1 MPIRPPESLYRLY
14 RDRNND
20 IEIYSVKLTDSAL
33 RALDNCQSAPIK
45 LSVNGSQGTLSIPT
59 KQSCV
64 SYDLSISPFSQNVDA
79 TTDVI
84 QLSGSRA
91 INLGKVVSKLTVQA
105 KADSFSAAKMKM
117 AEAEDQ
123 RKGYAKANIM
133 PNSKRPNIRDANLNS
148 RSILTPPPRNG
159 ENRISPTSLART
171 SSPLANKS
179 PVNTEVASRSLR
191 DRIIHLLAVQPYQR
205 PELLL
210 RLKRDGLTEEQ
221 KDKVDVILS
230 KVGRTGRQGEFH
242 LSPAFINLV
251 EANWPGYSPSERSN
265 VASLK
270 ARVSTNSP
278 GSRLSL
284 DGVRVTPTSQ
294 KNSPLTVG
302 PPQPATSTVEEDDFG
317 RKPTRASA
325 PAAPHPLPKKIAAL
339 DLLASGLSL
348 PTVASRYNI
357 PVGVL
362 ENWKKSEQSLRER
375 YASRCK
381 SIIPQPIVEPLSVT
395 QQFDITTA
403 KTVMNN
409 GNTAIGG
416 HSESDLNRSRGAN
429 SKLSPPKRARLSSSS
444 NESGIHSCS
453 PISVNS
459 GNCCQQ
465 SVSSSNKRSAT
476 TIPAQAPP
484 IVNQPTSNTASSF
497 KGPSPPSTSKRP
509 SPTATTG
516 RKRTYDTTLND
527 GEEYSRRNNVS
538 APAPAPPISASRQ
551 VNGGGRRTND
561 RGSESSFCL
570 DSSSPPGEGT
580 SPVPH
585 FYARGPM
592 ADSNKMNGDKVQR
605 FDAGSNEEKASDAS
619 SEDDSLYNEIS
630 NQSAKIER
638 QYPPITNARQA
649 ASYRETFDSVYP
661 QYLRLHEHYRLAWD
675 KVITLKNQIIALNGG
690 QDNQRM
696 ARLAKELDDF
706 LNRMRKPER
715 REEEVK
721 LLVMSHKLQ
730 HLKHQLA
737 EYAARLNAGAS
748 AGTNS
753 SSLRA
758 GASD

>member
-1 MPIRPPESLYRLY
+1 MPIRLPEHLYKLY
-14 RDRNND
+14 RDRNDD

-33 RALDNCQSAPIK
+33 RALDNCQSTPVK
-45 LSVNGSQGTLSIPT
+45 LSVNGSQGTLSIPS

-64 SYDLSISPFSQNVDA
+64 SYDLNISPFHQSVDA

-91 INLGKVVSKLTVQA
+91 INLGKTVSKLTVQA

-133 PNSKRPNIRDANLNS
+133 PNNKRTNIRDPNLKS

-159 ENRISPTSLART
+159 ESRISPTALARN

-179 PVNTEVASRSLR
+179 PVNTDVASRSLR

-210 RLKRDGLTEEQ
+210 RLKRDGLTDEQ
-221 KDKVDVILS
+221 KDKVDAILS

-265 VASLK
+265 IASLK

-284 DGVRVTPTSQ
+284 DGARVTPTSQ
-294 KNSPLTVG
+294 KSSPQAIG
-302 PPQPATSTVEEDDFG
+302 PTQPVASVAEENDFG

-325 PAAPHPLPKKIAAL
+325 PAAPHPLTKKIAAL

-348 PTVASRYNI
+348 PTVASRHNI
-357 PVGVL
+357 PIGVL

-375 YASRCK
+375 YANRRK
-381 SIIPQPIVEPLSVT
+381 STIPQPIVDPLSSF
-395 QQFDITTA
+395 QQDDATTA
-403 KTVMNN
+403 KTVMSN
-409 GNTAIGG
+409 GTTTIGG
-416 HSESDLNRSRGAN
+416 HPESDLNRSGGAN
-429 SKLSPPKRARLSSSS
+429 SKPSSPKRARLSSSS

-453 PISVNS
+453 PISINC
-459 GNCCQQ
+459 GNGLQQ
-465 SVSSSNKRSAT
+465 SASSSTRRSSAT
-476 TIPAQAPP
+476 IPSQPLPVA
-484 IVNQPTSNTASSF
+484 NQPASSTSISF
-497 KGPSPPSTSKRP
+497 KDPSPPSTNKRP
-509 SPTATTG
+509 SPIATTA

-527 GEEYSRRNNVS
+527 GEEYSRRSNV
-538 APAPAPPISASRQ
+538 PAPATLTSTSRQ
-551 VNGGGRRTND
+551 MNGGGCGRRTND

-570 DSSSPPGEGT
+570 DSSSPPGEVN
-580 SPVPH
+580 SPVSQ
-585 FYARGPM
+585 FYARGSV
-592 ADSNKMNGDKVQR
+592 ADTNKMTGDKVQR
-605 FDAGSNEEKASDAS
+605 FDAGSNEEKADVS
-619 SEDDSLYNEIS
+619 SEDDLLYNEIS

-649 ASYRETFDSVYP
+649 ASYRETFESVYP
-661 QYLRLHEHYRLAWD
+661 QYLKLHEHYRLAWD
-675 KVITLKNQIIALNGG
+675 KVITLKHQIMALNGG
-690 QDNQRM
+690 QDNQKM

-715 REEEVK
+715 REEEIK

-737 EYAARLNAGAS
+737 DYAARLNAGTS
-748 AGTNS
+748 GESNS

>member
-1 MPIRPPESLYRLY
+1 MPIRLPEHLYKLY
-14 RDRNND
+14 RDRNDD

-33 RALDNCQSAPIK
+33 RALDNCQSTPVK
-45 LSVNGSQGTLSIPT
+45 LSVNGSQGTLSIPSE
-59 KQSCV
+59 QNCV
-64 SYDLSISPFSQNVDA
+64 SYDLNISPFHQSVDA

-91 INLGKVVSKLTVQA
+91 INLGKTVSKLTVQA

-133 PNSKRPNIRDANLNS
+133 PNNKRTNIRNPNLKS

-159 ENRISPTSLART
+159 ESRISPTTLARN

-179 PVNTEVASRSLR
+179 PVNTDVVSRSLR

-210 RLKRDGLTEEQ
+210 RLKRDGLTDEQ
-221 KDKVDVILS
+221 KDKVDAVLS

-284 DGVRVTPTSQ
+284 DGARVTPTSQ
-294 KNSPLTVG
+294 KNSPQAIG
-302 PPQPATSTVEEDDFG
+302 PPQPVTSVAEENDFG

-325 PAAPHPLPKKIAAL
+325 PAAPHPLMKKIAAL

-375 YASRCK
+375 YASRRK
-381 SIIPQPIVEPLSVT
+381 STIPQPIVEPLSSFH
-395 QQFDITTA
+395 QDDATTA
-403 KTVMNN
+403 KAVMSN
-409 GNTAIGG
+409 GTTTIGG
-416 HSESDLNRSRGAN
+416 HPELDLNRSGGAN
-429 SKLSPPKRARLSSSS
+429 SKPTSPKRARLSSSS

-453 PISVNS
+453 PISINY
-459 GNCCQQ
+459 GNGLQQ
-465 SVSSSNKRSAT
+465 SASSSTKRSSGI
-476 TIPAQAPP
+476 IPSQPLP
-484 IVNQPTSNTASSF
+484 VVNQPTSSTSISF
-497 KGPSPPSTSKRP
+497 KDPSPPSSNKRP
-509 SPTATTG
+509 SPIATTA

-527 GEEYSRRNNVS
+527 GEEYSRKSNVPP
-538 APAPAPPISASRQ
+538 PAPLTSTSRHM
-551 VNGGGRRTND
+551 NGGGCGRRTND
-561 RGSESSFCL
+561 RGSESSFCP
-570 DSSSPPGEGT
+570 DSSSPPGEVN
-580 SPVPH
+580 SPVSQ
-585 FYARGPM
+585 FYARGSM
-592 ADSNKMNGDKVQR
+592 ADSNKVTGDKVQR
-605 FDAGSNEEKASDAS
+605 FDAGSNEEKASDVS
-619 SEDDSLYNEIS
+619 SEDDLLYNEIS

-649 ASYRETFDSVYP
+649 ASYRETFESVYP
-661 QYLRLHEHYRLAWD
+661 QYLKLHEHYRLAWD
-675 KVITLKNQIIALNGG
+675 KVITLKHQIMALNGG
-690 QDNQRM
+690 QDNQKM

-706 LNRMRKPER
+706 LNRVRKPER
-715 REEEVK
+715 REEEIK

-730 HLKHQLA
+730 HLKQQLA
-737 EYAARLNAGAS
+737 DYAARLNAGAS
-748 AGTNS
+748 GESNS

>member
-1 MPIRPPESLYRLY
+1 MPIKLPEHLYKLY
-14 RDRNND
+14 RDKNDD

-33 RALDNCQSAPIK
+33 RALDNCQSTPVK
-45 LSVNGSQGTLSIPT
+45 LSVNGSQGTLSIPS
-59 KQSCV
+59 KQNCV
-64 SYDLSISPFSQNVDA
+64 SYDLNISPFHQSVDA

-91 INLGKVVSKLTVQA
+91 INLGKSVSKLTVQA

-133 PNSKRPNIRDANLNS
+133 PNNKRANIRDPNLKS

-159 ENRISPTSLART
+159 EIRKSPTTLARN

-179 PVNTEVASRSLR
+179 PVNTDVASRSLR

-210 RLKRDGLTEEQ
+210 RLKRDGLTDEQ
-221 KDKVDVILS
+221 KDKVDAILG

-270 ARVSTNSP
+270 ARVSTSSP

-284 DGVRVTPTSQ
+284 DGARVTPTSQ
-294 KNSPLTVG
+294 KNSPQAIA
-302 PPQPATSTVEEDDFG
+302 PPQPATSVAEENDFG

-325 PAAPHPLPKKIAAL
+325 PAAPHPLVKKIAAL

-348 PTVASRYNI
+348 PIVASRYNI
-357 PVGVL
+357 PIGVL

-375 YASRCK
+375 YANRRK
-381 SIIPQPIVEPLSVT
+381 SAIPQPMVEPFSSF
-395 QQFDITTA
+395 QQDDAMAA
-403 KTVMNN
+403 KTSMSH
-409 GNTAIGG
+409 GATTIAG
-416 HSESDLNRSRGAN
+416 HPESDLNRNGGAI
-429 SKLSPPKRARLSSSS
+429 SKPSSPKRPRLSSSS

-453 PISVNS
+453 PINTNY
-459 GNCCQQ
+459 GNGLQQ
-465 SVSSSNKRSAT
+465 SASSTTKRSSA
-476 TIPAQAPP
+476 TIPAQPLP
-484 IVNQPTSNTASSF
+484 IVNKPTSNTSISF
-497 KGPSPPSTSKRP
+497 KDPSPPSTNKGP
-509 SPTATTG
+509 SPVAATS
-516 RKRTYDTTLND
+516 RKRTYDATLND
-527 GEEYSRRNNVS
+527 GEEYSRRSNV
-538 APAPAPPISASRQ
+538 PAPAPLTSTSRHL
-551 VNGGGRRTND
+551 NGGGCGRRTND
-561 RGSESSFCL
+561 RGSESSFCM
-570 DSSSPPGEGT
+570 DSSSPPGEAT
-580 SPVPH
+580 SPVSQ
-585 FYARGPM
+585 FYARGSM
-592 ADSNKMNGDKVQR
+592 ADSNKMAGDKVQR

-649 ASYRETFDSVYP
+649 ASYRETFESVYP
-661 QYLRLHEHYRLAWD
+661 QYLRLHEQYRLAWD
-675 KVITLKNQIIALNGG
+675 KVITLKHQIMALNGA
-690 QDNQRM
+690 QDNQKM
-696 ARLAKELDDF
+696 SILAKELDDF

-715 REEEVK
+715 REEEIK

-737 EYAARLNAGAS
+737 DYTARLNAS
-748 AGTNS
+748 ANGESNS